1 MVLAKLAC
9 CFVPGEKLPEVK
21 KEWKRGGES
30 VVSDESSEYWDLD
43 ADLQISGVPENIR
56 RLLKKEYRARTIYV
70 SPMPKVRSFEAG
82 GFLESGTDIPLEGES
97 EEPHTLAQPRQPF
110 RPPIARSPDRR
121 HLQAEQTG
129 LPAAPSLAAEERELI
144 HQHRLHRFRS
154 RSRTSRMPSMG
165 TELTSNNGDALN
177 QSFSYDMDFEEYTY
191 GGLEGETGGSS
202 RYDSWTMAWLDNHQ
216 HEAEEESGEE
226 VEGFQESG
234 MYVSRQP
241 SVHKLVA
248 HHDQVSASSR
258 FSMILSV
265 KLIVRIRVHALQE
278 VFMTP
283 VSV

>member
-1 MVLAKLAC
+1 MVLARLSC

-30 VVSDESSEYWDLD
+30 VLSDESSEYWDLD

-97 EEPHTLAQPRQPF
+97 EEPHTLAQPVRRPF
-110 RPPIARSPDRR
+110 RPAIARIPDRR
-121 HLQAEQTG
+121 HLQAEQPG

-144 HQHRLHRFRS
+144 HQYRLHRFRS

-191 GGLEGETGGSS
+191 GGLEGDPGGSS
-202 RYDSWTMAWLDNHQ
+202 MYDSWTMAWLDNLQ
-216 HEAEEESGEE
+216 HEAEDSGGE

-234 MYVSRQP
+234 VYVSRQP

-248 HHDQVSASSR
+248 HHNQVRASSV
-258 FSMILSV
+258 FSTRSSV
-265 KLIVRIRVHALQE
+265 NLLVQMQG
-278 VFMTP
+278 VFMTQ
-283 VSV
+283 VSI